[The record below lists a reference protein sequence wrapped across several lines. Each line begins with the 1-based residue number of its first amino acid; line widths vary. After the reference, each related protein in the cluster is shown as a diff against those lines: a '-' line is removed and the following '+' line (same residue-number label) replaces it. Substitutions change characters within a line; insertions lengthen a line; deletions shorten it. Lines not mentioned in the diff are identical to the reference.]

1 MTCLHIPSSLFLTH
15 AKLKSQQHHHIGME
29 HTTKLLWGE
38 PSKNVP
44 YSKHFSSASSLR
56 TNAIP
61 HFIVV
66 AATSPPKPGDPS
78 AFLPVSALLL
88 SVYFIANFV
97 VPDFLTKYF
106 GFDKLNED
114 QKVDDVEDK

>member
-1 MTCLHIPSSLFLTH
+1 
-15 AKLKSQQHHHIGME
+15 ME

-38 PSKNVP
+38 PSKNVS

-56 TNAIP
+56 TKAIP
-61 HFIVV
+61 HFIVA

-78 AFLPVSALLL
+78 TFLPVSALLL
-88 SVYFIANFV
+88 SVYFIANFI

-106 GFDKLNED
+106 GFDKVNED